1 MPSIMSISD
10 TVADRTTRSLA
21 DLGGGTLGGL
31 LSRRAA
37 TIPDKLAVVTA
48 ADRLT
53 YGELDQAATQVARGL
68 LALGLRKDD
77 AVAIFLRNRI
87 EWMTSWLGIA
97 RGGLVTVP
105 VNTAYK
111 GAFLEHA
118 LSLTKARAVVTE
130 QALLPALA
138 AVLERL
144 PELGHVVL
152 VDPEEGHPASAAGRV
167 VLAHKDLITRQQA
180 RTTLPEVTPY
190 DVAQVGLTS
199 GTSGRS
205 KGVVMPH
212 LMLLTAARENATNLG
227 TTNRDVIYTCTPLF
241 HGAAQLNMSLQALY
255 LGATVVVGERFS
267 ASGFWKEVRAYDVTL
282 FNAVGSIL
290 PMLLAQPPSERD
302 REHRVNR
309 AFAAPAPPEV
319 LLPFEERFGVH
330 LVEGYGMT
338 EIKNVTYN
346 PLEGRKVG
354 SVGKPTDTT
363 VLQVQDE
370 HGTEVPVGQIGEICY
385 RPRQANI
392 MFVEY
397 LGDPAATREAT
408 RDLWFR
414 TGDLGYVDADGYY
427 YFVDRSNDALRRRGE
442 NVSSYEVESV
452 LAGFP
457 GVLEAAAVA
466 TPSELGEDD
475 ILAVVETS
483 AALDLEALFRHC
495 DGHLP
500 HFMVPR
506 YYRIVLTLPRTP
518 TGKIQKAVLREEGRS
533 DDVWD
538 AEMAGLR
545 PTRPR

>member
-1 MPSIMSISD
+1 MPSTMSTSD
-10 TVADRTTRSLA
+10 TVVERRSRSLA
-21 DLGGGTLGGL
+21 DVGGGTLGGL
-31 LSRRAA
+31 LARRATA
-37 TIPDKLAVVTA
+37 NPDKPAIVTA
-48 ADRLT
+48 AGRLT
-53 YGELDQAATQVARGL
+53 YGELDQAATQVAHGL
-68 LALGLRKDD
+68 LGLGLRKND
-77 AVAIFLRNRI
+77 AIAIFLRNRT

-111 GAFLEHA
+111 GTFLEHA
-118 LSLTKARAVVTE
+118 LSLTKARVVITE
-130 QALLPALA
+130 QPLLPALA
-138 AVLERL
+138 AVIDRL
-144 PELGHVVL
+144 PNLGHVVL
-152 VDPEEGHPASAAGRV
+152 VGSDDADPTSIAGRV
-167 VLAHKDLITRQQA
+167 VLGYKDLTTRGQA
-180 RTTLPEVTPY
+180 RTTLPDVTPY

-199 GTSGRS
+199 GTTGRS

-212 LMLLTAARENATNLG
+212 LMLLVAARENATNLG

-267 ASGFWKEVRAYDVTL
+267 ASGFWEEVRAYEVTL

-302 REHRVNR
+302 REHQVHR

-319 LLPFEERFGVH
+319 LLPFEDRFGVH

-346 PLEGRKVG
+346 PLEARKVG
-354 SVGKPTDTT
+354 SVGRPTETT

-370 HGTEVPVGQIGEICY
+370 HGNDVPVGQIGEICY
-385 RPRQANI
+385 RPRGANI
-392 MFVEY
+392 MFREY
-397 LGDPAATREAT
+397 LGDPTATQEAT
-408 RDLWFR
+408 RDLWFH

-427 YFVDRSNDALRRRGE
+427 YFADRAKDALRRRGE

-452 LAGFP
+452 LAAFP

-495 DGHLP
+495 DAQLP

-506 YYRIVLTLPRTP
+506 YYRVVPALPRTP
-518 TGKIQKAVLREEGRS
+518 TGKIQKTVLREEGRP

-538 AEMAGLR
+538 AEAAGFR
-545 PTRPR
+545 PTRLR

>member
-1 MPSIMSISD
+1 MFSPD
-10 TVADRTTRSLA
+10 TNVDPTTRNLA
-21 DLGGGTLGGL
+21 DFGGGTLGGL
-31 LSRRAA
+31 LARRAA
-37 TIPDKLAVVTA
+37 ANPDKPALVTA
-48 ADRLT
+48 ARTLT
-53 YGELDQAATQVARGL
+53 YGDLDSAATEVARGL
-68 LALGLRKDD
+68 ISLGLRKGD

-87 EWMTSWLGIA
+87 EWMTSWLGTA

-118 LSLTKARAVVTE
+118 LTLTKARVLVTE
-130 QALLPALA
+130 PTLLPALA
-138 AVLERL
+138 GVIGRL
-144 PELGHVVL
+144 PDLGHIVL
-152 VDPEEGHPASAAGRV
+152 VDSDDADPLSGVAPDVLGYNDLVARGQAA
-167 VLAHKDLITRQQA
+167 A
-180 RTTLPEVTPY
+180 TLPKVTPY

-199 GTSGRS
+199 GTTGRS
-205 KGVVMPH
+205 KGVVLPH
-212 LMLLTAARENATNLG
+212 LMMLVAARENATNLG

-255 LGATVVVGERFS
+255 LGASVVVGERFS
-267 ASGFWKEVRAYDVTL
+267 ASGFWDEVRAHGVTL

-302 REHRVNR
+302 RDHRVRR
-309 AFAAPAPPEV
+309 AFAAPAPPNI
-319 LLPFEERFGVH
+319 LLPFEDRFGVH

-346 PLEGRKVG
+346 PVAARKVG
-354 SVGKPTDTT
+354 SVGKPTETS

-370 HGTEVPVGQIGEICY
+370 HGNEAPIGQIGEICY

-392 MFVEY
+392 MFLEY

-408 RDLWFR
+408 RDLWFH
-414 TGDLGYVDADGYY
+414 TGDLGYVDEDGYY
-427 YFVDRSNDALRRRGE
+427 YFVDRTKDALRRRGE
-442 NVSSYEVESV
+442 NVSSSEVENV
-452 LAGFP
+452 LATFP

-475 ILAVVETS
+475 ILAVVETPE

-495 DGHLP
+495 DAQLP

-506 YYRIVLTLPRTP
+506 YYRVVPTLPRTP
-518 TGKIQKAVLREEGRS
+518 TGKIQKAVLREEGRP
-533 DDVWD
+533 DGVWD
-538 AEMAGLR
+538 AEAAGLR
-545 PTRPR
+545 PTRLR